1 MHARL
6 SMLRTSLSDIAP
18 LKPDELTTDHAEG
31 VDLDDLARAGTDEL
45 PEFHSIDHLI
55 AVRRQAGGLDEFKRK
70 VTAMKEQAPATL
82 IARLKTTHDPLI
94 QWALHVALD
103 GRGIAPVFRCPAPA
117 KSSDTQAAFIAWQA
131 DMQWLCKRYPA
142 HVPKG
147 STQRLWA
154 QAPGSA
160 QWKDTAYAIYSSVST
175 RQSVAHY
182 LGVRRLALTD
192 AQRQETL
199 MLPTAK
205 MERHRAELHG
215 DGEAALRQALFSD
228 AMANRDKSGQ
238 RTPEQVASRRFDIW
252 RTYRLSGESLTATR
266 RNWQL
271 LTGETVSR
279 PAIQKQI
286 DAVQRA
292 QKDWG

>member
-1 MHARL
+1 M
-6 SMLRTSLSDIAP
+6 
-18 LKPDELTTDHAEG
+18 TDHVEG
-31 VDLDDLARAGTDEL
+31 VDLDDLTMAGAGDK
-45 PEFHSIDHLI
+45 PEFHSINHLI
-55 AVRRQAGGLDEFKRK
+55 ANRRQAGGIEDFKRK
-70 VTAMKEQAPATL
+70 VVAMKGQDSVTL
-82 IARLKTTHDPLI
+82 IARLRTANDPLI

-103 GRGIAPVFRCPAPA
+103 GRGIAPVFRCPAPV
-117 KSSDTQAAFIAWQA
+117 KSSDPQAAFIAWQA
-131 DMQWLCKRYPA
+131 DMQWLCKRYPD

-147 STQRLWA
+147 DMQRFWA

-160 QWKDTAYAIYSSVST
+160 QWKGTACAIYASVSK
-175 RQSVAHY
+175 RQSVSHY

-199 MLPTAK
+199 MFPTAK

-238 RTPEQVASRRFDIW
+238 RTPEQVASRRFDFW
-252 RTYRLSGESLTATR
+252 RTYRLSGESLTVTR
-266 RNWQL
+266 ENWRL
-271 LTGETVSR
+271 LTGETISR

-286 DAVQRA
+286 DAVHRA
-292 QKDWG
+292 QKDWA

>member
-1 MHARL
+1 M
-6 SMLRTSLSDIAP
+6 
-18 LKPDELTTDHAEG
+18 TDHVEG
-31 VDLDDLARAGTDEL
+31 VDLEDLSMAGAGDL

-55 AVRRQAGGLDEFKRK
+55 ALRRLAGGLDEFKRK
-70 VTAMKEQAPATL
+70 VTVMKEQATATL
-82 IARLKTTHDPLI
+82 IARLRTADDPLI
-94 QWALHVALD
+94 QWALHVVLD

-117 KSSDTQAAFIAWQA
+117 KSSDPQAAFIAWQA

-147 STQRLWA
+147 SIQRLWA
-154 QAPGSA
+154 HAPCSA
-160 QWKDTAYAIYSSVST
+160 QWKDTAYAIYSRVSK

-182 LGVRRLALTD
+182 LGVRRLALTE

-199 MLPTAK
+199 MFPTAR
-205 MERHRAELHG
+205 MERHRAALHG
-215 DGEAALRQALFSD
+215 NGEATLRQALFSD

-238 RTPEQVASRRFDIW
+238 RKPEQVASRRFDIW
-252 RTYRLSGESLTATR
+252 RTYRLSGESLTVTR
-266 RNWQL
+266 ENWRL
-271 LTGETVSR
+271 LTGETISR

-292 QKDWG
+292 QKDWA